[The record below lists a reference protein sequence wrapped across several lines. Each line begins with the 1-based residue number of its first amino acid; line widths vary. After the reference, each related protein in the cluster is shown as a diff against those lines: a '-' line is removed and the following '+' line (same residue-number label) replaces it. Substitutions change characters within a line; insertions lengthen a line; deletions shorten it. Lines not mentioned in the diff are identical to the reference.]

1 MGELMPVHRNLD
13 AELDALQALLLRM
26 ADVVDEQF
34 ADALNAL
41 FRRDLALAEQVHR
54 RDDEVDDLEM
64 QVDHQCER
72 ILALHHPV
80 ADELRMLI
88 TAVKINTDL
97 ERVGDHC
104 KNLAKNT
111 SYVVNSPAALQS
123 TQLQAMS
130 DAARGMFRE
139 VYDAYLNRDRDRAE
153 RVLAQDSEVDRLHA
167 ENFYALVEHGRAH
180 PEDLEAVAHLITA
193 SKALERI
200 SDHAKNIAENV
211 IFLIEGIDVRHQR
224 ARPEPAS
231 DLDSD

>member
-1 MGELMPVHRNLD
+1 MALMPVHRNLD
-13 AELDALQALLLRM
+13 AELEALQALLLRM
-26 ADVVDEQF
+26 AEVVDEQF

-41 FRRDLALAEQVHR
+41 FRRDVELAAAVRR

-64 QVDHQCER
+64 QVDRQCER

-80 ADELRMLI
+80 ADELRMII

-104 KNLAKNT
+104 KNIAKNT
-111 SYVVNSPAALQS
+111 AYVVDAPAALQS

-139 VYDAYLNRDRDRAE
+139 VYDAYLSRDRARAE
-153 RVLAQDSEVDRLHA
+153 RVLAQDSEVDRLHS
-167 ENFYALVEHGRAH
+167 ENFYALVAHGRAH
-180 PEDLEAVAHLITA
+180 PEDMEAVAYLITA

-200 SDHAKNIAENV
+200 SDHAKNIAESV

-224 ARPEPAS
+224 ARPEPARG
-231 DLDSD
+231 DGTA